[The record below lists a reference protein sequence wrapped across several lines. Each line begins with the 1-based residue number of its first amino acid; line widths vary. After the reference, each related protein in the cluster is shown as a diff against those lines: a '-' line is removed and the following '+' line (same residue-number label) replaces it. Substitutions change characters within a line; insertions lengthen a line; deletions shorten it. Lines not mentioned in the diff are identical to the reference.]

1 MGPNMV
7 DLRNFIG
14 RGTAAGSKLNIFA
27 KIVFYVNVGSGEFID
42 LGPTQAAFKGK
53 IDTAFY
59 KGDLTLTMKLND
71 DGSAEVSVNG
81 SKAPQAS
88 YTVTGNQLKI
98 EARYSSKTQVI
109 TFEPGG
115 KKNVETYLGMSGAQ
129 SMSVHLAPVEPPAVA

>member
-1 MGPNMV
+1 MV
-7 DLRNFIG
+7 DLRNYIG
-14 RGTAAGSKLNIFA
+14 RGTAAGSKLNILA

-42 LGPTQAAFKGK
+42 LGATQAAFKGK
-53 IDTAFY
+53 IDTPFY
-59 KGDLTLTMKLND
+59 KGDLTLTMKLNE

-88 YTVTGNQLKI
+88 YTVAGNQLKI

-109 TFEPGG
+109 TFEQGG
-115 KKNVETYLGMSGAQ
+115 KKNVETYLGMSGTQ

>member
-1 MGPNMV
+1 MV

-71 DGSAEVSVNG
+71 DGSADVSVNG

-109 TFEPGG
+109 TFEQGG
-115 KKNVETYLGMSGAQ
+115 KKNVETYLGMSGTQ
-129 SMSVHLAPVEPPAVA
+129 SMSVHLAPVEPPALA

>member
-1 MGPNMV
+1 MGPTMV

-71 DGSAEVSVNG
+71 DGSADVSVNG

-109 TFEPGG
+109 TFEQGG
-115 KKNVETYLGMSGAQ
+115 KKNVETYLGMSGTQ
-129 SMSVHLAPVEPPAVA
+129 SMSVHLAPVEPPALA